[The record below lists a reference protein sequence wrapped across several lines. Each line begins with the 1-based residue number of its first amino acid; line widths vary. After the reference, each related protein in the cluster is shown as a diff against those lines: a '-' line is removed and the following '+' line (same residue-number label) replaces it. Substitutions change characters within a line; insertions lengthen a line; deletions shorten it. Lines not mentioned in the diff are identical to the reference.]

1 MQFWRRSIQ
10 WQLVLSMGSA
20 LLVSLLVVVAVY
32 TVVINHLTQNYLVDK
47 ALPSSI
53 EAMRNDI
60 ERILAQPLTVARDIA
75 SNGMLRDW
83 LAGGE
88 DPAQAQV
95 FVDYLEGIRAENQA
109 FTTLMVGTATNHYY
123 NEKGWIA
130 PSAVPIPRTPGST
143 ASSTATSRGCS
154 TSTPMWP
161 PASWRCSST
170 CGSRRT
176 ASWWGWP
183 GSG

>member
-32 TVVINHLTQNYLVDK
+32 TVVINHLTQNLVDK

-123 NEKGWIA
+123 NEKGLDRTLSRSNPKDAWFYSFID
-130 PSAVPIPRTPGST
+130 SDKPRLLNIDTDV
-143 ASSTATSRGCS
+143 ATGELAMFLSLIHI
-154 TSTPMWP
+154 
-161 PASWRCSST
+161 
-170 CGSRRT
+170 
-176 ASWWGWP
+176 
-183 GSG
+183 